1 MFLHCLLLI
10 FAVGSDPAERGPHR
24 VGAVTLEIVDESR
37 GGRLLR
43 TEVWYPTET
52 TDGTNAKPSGLA
64 AKSSALRGAKPAPG
78 PYPLLVFSHGL
89 LAVREQ
95 STFLTEHLASHGYVV
110 VSADHQYNTARDF
123 RASEV
128 YQSGIDRPKDVS
140 LLIDRM
146 TLKSADP
153 EDPFHGRLNLEKIAV
168 LGHSYGGYTAL
179 AVGGASVNGREI
191 ALRRKLSVIP
201 EGDYE
206 FGDKRVAAVIA
217 YAPVGP
223 PVFSAT
229 GLAKLRRPTLVFGGT
244 VDDVTPFEEHQRPIF
259 EHAGGPVYLAAI
271 DGGTHYSFN
280 NEELSRVI
288 QLFIKNKPA
297 ITRSESDPMI
307 FRVTLAFLERYLLGS
322 NRWDE
327 YLNSTVPRLEIR
339 TRNVESSSKT
349 INPMF
354 SKPMP

>member
-1 MFLHCLLLI
+1 MFSPWLLLI
-10 FAVGSDPAERGPHR
+10 LAIASDPAERGPHR
-24 VGAVTLEIVDESR
+24 VGAVTLEIVDETR

-43 TEVWYPTET
+43 TEIWYPTEAT
-52 TDGTNAKPSGLA
+52 EAADNKPVGLA
-64 AKSSALRGAKPAPG
+64 ARSSALRGAEPARG
-78 PYPLLVFSHGL
+78 PFPLIVFSHGL

-146 TLKSADP
+146 TAKSTDPADP
-153 EDPFHGRLNLEKIAV
+153 LHGRLNLERIAV
-168 LGHSYGGYTAL
+168 MGHSYGGYTAL

-191 ALRRKLSVIP
+191 ALRRKLPIIP

-206 FGDKRVAAVIA
+206 FGDARVRVVVA

-223 PVFSAT
+223 PVFTAS
-229 GLAKLRRPTLVFGGT
+229 GLGKLRRPTLVFGGT
-244 VDDVTPFEEHQRPIF
+244 VDDVTPFEQHQRPIF

-271 DGGTHYSFN
+271 DGGTHYTFN
-280 NEELSRVI
+280 NEELTRVI
-288 QLFIKNKPA
+288 QFFIKNKPA
-297 ITRSESDPMI
+297 ITRSESDAMI
-307 FRVTLAFLERYLLGS
+307 FRVTLAFLESHLLGS
-322 NRWDE
+322 TRWSE
-327 YLNSTVPRLEIR
+327 YLGAQGPGLDIR
-339 TRNVESSSKT
+339 ARNVETSPPGSGRQAAARQ
-349 INPMF
+349 P
-354 SKPMP
+354 